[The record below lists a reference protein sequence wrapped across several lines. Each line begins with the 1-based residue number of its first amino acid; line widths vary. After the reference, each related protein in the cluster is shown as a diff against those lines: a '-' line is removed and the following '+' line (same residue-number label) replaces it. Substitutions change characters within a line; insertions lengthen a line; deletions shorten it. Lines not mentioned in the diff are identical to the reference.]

1 MAETWQKQFAK
12 ALLEEVSFKFSVC
25 KEKLKKKTFSG
36 LTSYSHIYV
45 SGPHLENLEYWKKL
59 GANISTSNGTV
70 AEAVDVIFLAIKPH
84 ILATAIA
91 NIYDSVS
98 DCQKV
103 HNKLFVSILA
113 GITIQ
118 ALENVCFYIFPM

>member
-1 MAETWQKQFAK
+1 M
-12 ALLEEVSFKFSVC
+12 
-25 KEKLKKKTFSG
+25 
-36 LTSYSHIYV
+36 
-45 SGPHLENLEYWKKL
+45 
-59 GANISTSNGTV
+59 GANITTDNGKV
-70 AEAVDVIFLAIKPH
+70 AEEVDVIFLAIKPH

-91 NIYDSVS
+91 NIYETVS

-118 ALENVCFYIFPM
+118 ALENVS